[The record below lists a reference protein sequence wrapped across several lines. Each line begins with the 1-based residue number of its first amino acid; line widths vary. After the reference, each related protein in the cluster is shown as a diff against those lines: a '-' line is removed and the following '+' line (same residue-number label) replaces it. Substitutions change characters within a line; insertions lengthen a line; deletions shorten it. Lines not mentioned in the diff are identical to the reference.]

1 MVVVVGIVVVV
12 VGDVEVCVVIV
23 FLALVDRACLVGGAS
38 LMVLVEDT
46 GISFFTID
54 SVVVSGANVVV
65 GVSVVVVVV
74 FSVVVVG
81 FAVVFG
87 RSLL

>member
-1 MVVVVGIVVVV
+1 MIV

-38 LMVLVEDT
+38 LIVLVEDS
-46 GISFFTID
+46 GLSFFTID
-54 SVVVSGANVVV
+54 SVVVSGADVVV
-65 GVSVVVVVV
+65 GISVVVV

>member
-1 MVVVVGIVVVV
+1 MIV

-38 LMVLVEDT
+38 LIVLVEDS
-46 GISFFTID
+46 GISFFTIN
-54 SVVVSGANVVV
+54 SVMVSGANVVV
-65 GVSVVVVVV
+65 GVSVVVV

>member
-1 MVVVVGIVVVV
+1 MVV

-38 LMVLVEDT
+38 LIVLVEDS
-46 GISFFTID
+46 GISFFTIN

-65 GVSVVVVVV
+65 GVLVVVV

>member
-1 MVVVVGIVVVV
+1 MVV
-12 VGDVEVCVVIV
+12 VGDDEVCVVIV

>member
-1 MVVVVGIVVVV
+1 MVV

-38 LMVLVEDT
+38 LIVLVEDT
-46 GISFFTID
+46 VISFFTID

-65 GVSVVVVVV
+65 GVSVVV

>member
-1 MVVVVGIVVVV
+1 MIV

-38 LMVLVEDT
+38 LIVLVEDS
-46 GISFFTID
+46 GLSFFTID
-54 SVVVSGANVVV
+54 SVVVSGADVVV
-65 GVSVVVVVV
+65 GVSVVVV

>member
-1 MVVVVGIVVVV
+1 MIV

-65 GVSVVVVVV
+65 GVSVVVV
-74 FSVVVVG
+74 FSVVVAG

>member
-1 MVVVVGIVVVV
+1 MIV

-54 SVVVSGANVVV
+54 SVVVSGADVVV

>member
-1 MVVVVGIVVVV
+1 MVV

-23 FLALVDRACLVGGAS
+23 FLALVDRACLVGGES
-38 LMVLVEDT
+38 LIVLVEDT

-65 GVSVVVVVV
+65 GVSVVV

>member
-1 MVVVVGIVVVV
+1 MVV

-38 LMVLVEDT
+38 LIVLVEDT

-54 SVVVSGANVVV
+54 SVVVSGADVVV
-65 GVSVVVVVV
+65 GVSVVVV

-81 FAVVFG
+81 LAVVFG

>member
-1 MVVVVGIVVVV
+1 MVV

-23 FLALVDRACLVGGAS
+23 FLALVDRACSVGGAS
-38 LMVLVEDT
+38 LIALVEDS

-65 GVSVVVVVV
+65 GVSVVV

>member
-1 MVVVVGIVVVV
+1 MIV

-54 SVVVSGANVVV
+54 SVVVSGADVVV
-65 GVSVVVVVV
+65 GVSVVVV

>member
-38 LMVLVEDT
+38 LIVLVEDS

-65 GVSVVVVVV
+65 GVSVVVV

>member
-1 MVVVVGIVVVV
+1 MVV
-12 VGDVEVCVVIV
+12 VGDVEVCVVFV

-38 LMVLVEDT
+38 LIVLVEDT

-65 GVSVVVVVV
+65 GVSVVVV

>member
-1 MVVVVGIVVVV
+1 MVV
-12 VGDVEVCVVIV
+12 VGDVDVCVVIV

-38 LMVLVEDT
+38 LIVLVEDL

-65 GVSVVVVVV
+65 GVSVVVV

>member
-1 MVVVVGIVVVV
+1 MIV

-65 GVSVVVVVV
+65 GVSVVVV

>member
-1 MVVVVGIVVVV
+1 MVV
-12 VGDVEVCVVIV
+12 VGDDEVCVVIV

-38 LMVLVEDT
+38 LNVLVEDS

-65 GVSVVVVVV
+65 GVSVVVV

>member
-1 MVVVVGIVVVV
+1 M

-23 FLALVDRACLVGGAS
+23 GLALVGRACVVCEAS
-38 LMVLVEDT
+38 LIFFIEVS
-46 GISFFTID
+46 GISFFTIG
-54 SVVVSGANVVV
+54 SVVVSGANVVE
-65 GVSVVVVVV
+65 GISVVVVVV
-74 FSVVVVG
+74 VDVVSG

>member
-1 MVVVVGIVVVV
+1 MVV
-12 VGDVEVCVVIV
+12 VGDVEVCVVFV

-38 LMVLVEDT
+38 LIVLVEDT

-65 GVSVVVVVV
+65 GVSVVAVG

>member
-1 MVVVVGIVVVV
+1 MVV

-23 FLALVDRACLVGGAS
+23 FLALIDRACLVGGAS
-38 LMVLVEDT
+38 FIVLVEDS

-65 GVSVVVVVV
+65 GVSVVVVV

>member
-65 GVSVVVVVV
+65 GVSVVVV

>member
-1 MVVVVGIVVVV
+1 MVV

-38 LMVLVEDT
+38 LIVLVEDS
-46 GISFFTID
+46 GLSFFTID
-54 SVVVSGANVVV
+54 SVVVSGADVVV
-65 GVSVVVVVV
+65 GISVVVV

>member
-1 MVVVVGIVVVV
+1 MVV

-38 LMVLVEDT
+38 LIVLVEDT

-54 SVVVSGANVVV
+54 SVVVSGADVVV
-65 GVSVVVVVV
+65 GVSVVVV

>member
-1 MVVVVGIVVVV
+1 MVV
-12 VGDVEVCVVIV
+12 VGDVEVCVVFV

-38 LMVLVEDT
+38 LIVLVEDS
-46 GISFFTID
+46 GISFFTIN

-65 GVSVVVVVV
+65 GVSVVVV

>member
-1 MVVVVGIVVVV
+1 MVV

-38 LMVLVEDT
+38 LIVLVEET

-54 SVVVSGANVVV
+54 SVVVSGADVVV
-65 GVSVVVVVV
+65 GVSVVVV

>member
-1 MVVVVGIVVVV
+1 MVV

-65 GVSVVVVVV
+65 GVSVVVV

>member
-1 MVVVVGIVVVV
+1 MVV

-38 LMVLVEDT
+38 LIVFEDT

-65 GVSVVVVVV
+65 GVSVVV

>member
-1 MVVVVGIVVVV
+1 MVV
-12 VGDVEVCVVIV
+12 VGDVEVCVVIVVIV

-38 LMVLVEDT
+38 LIVLVEDT

-54 SVVVSGANVVV
+54 SVVVSGADVVV
-65 GVSVVVVVV
+65 GVSVVVVV

>member
-1 MVVVVGIVVVV
+1 MVV

-23 FLALVDRACLVGGAS
+23 FLALVDRTCLVGGAS
-38 LMVLVEDT
+38 LIVLVEDT

-65 GVSVVVVVV
+65 GVSVVVV

>member
-1 MVVVVGIVVVV
+1 MVV

-23 FLALVDRACLVGGAS
+23 FLALVDRACLVGRAS
-38 LMVLVEDT
+38 LIVLVEDT

-65 GVSVVVVVV
+65 GDSVVVVV

-81 FAVVFG
+81 LAVVFG

>member
-1 MVVVVGIVVVV
+1 MIV

-74 FSVVVVG
+74 FSVVAVG

>member
-1 MVVVVGIVVVV
+1 MVV

-38 LMVLVEDT
+38 LIVLVEDS
-46 GISFFTID
+46 GISFLSID
-54 SVVVSGANVVV
+54 SVVVSGADVVV
-65 GVSVVVVVV
+65 GVSVVVV
-74 FSVVVVG
+74 FSVVVAG

>member
-1 MVVVVGIVVVV
+1 MVV

-38 LMVLVEDT
+38 LIVLVEDT

-54 SVVVSGANVVV
+54 SVVVSRANVVV
-65 GVSVVVVVV
+65 GVSVVV

>member
-1 MVVVVGIVVVV
+1 MVV

-38 LMVLVEDT
+38 LIVLVEDT

-65 GVSVVVVVV
+65 GVSVDV

>member
-1 MVVVVGIVVVV
+1 MIV

-65 GVSVVVVVV
+65 GVSVVAVG

>member
-1 MVVVVGIVVVV
+1 MVV
-12 VGDVEVCVVIV
+12 VGDDEVCVVIV

-38 LMVLVEDT
+38 LNVLVEDS

-65 GVSVVVVVV
+65 GVSVVV

>member
-1 MVVVVGIVVVV
+1 MVV
-12 VGDVEVCVVIV
+12 VGDVEVCVVIF

-38 LMVLVEDT
+38 LIVLVEDT

-54 SVVVSGANVVV
+54 SVVVSGADVVV
-65 GVSVVVVVV
+65 GVSVVVVV

>member
-1 MVVVVGIVVVV
+1 MVV

-54 SVVVSGANVVV
+54 SVVVSGADVVV
-65 GVSVVVVVV
+65 GVSVVVV

>member
-1 MVVVVGIVVVV
+1 MVV

-38 LMVLVEDT
+38 LIVLVEDS
-46 GISFFTID
+46 GILFFTID

-65 GVSVVVVVV
+65 GVSVDV